1 MTGDGG
7 GKILSSVLLEDYEI
21 MRARQCPT
29 LSLYNRDQTA
39 EYETFNLITDEQDI
53 LRIPAFRTATW

>member
-7 GKILSSVLLEDYEI
+7 GKILSSVLLEGYEI
-21 MRARQCPT
+21 MRTRQCST

-39 EYETFNLITDEQDI
+39 EYETFNMIIDKQGI
-53 LRIPAFRTATW
+53 LRIPALRTATW